1 MTGETQRRPQPGE
14 VVTVGDNPTRFAVID
29 FDGATYLL
37 ESEHGARCRAGVRMV
52 RLVPV
57 VEDSAA

>member
-1 MTGETQRRPQPGE
+1 MTDETQRRPQPGE

-37 ESEHGARCRAGVRMV
+37 ESEHGARCRAGVHLV
-52 RLVPV
+52 RLTPA
-57 VEDSAA
+57 DKGRAA